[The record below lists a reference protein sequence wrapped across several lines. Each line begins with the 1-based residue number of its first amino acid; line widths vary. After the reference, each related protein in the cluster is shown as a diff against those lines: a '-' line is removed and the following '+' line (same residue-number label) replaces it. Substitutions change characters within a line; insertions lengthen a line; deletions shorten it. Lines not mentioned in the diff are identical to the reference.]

1 MAAVT
6 VANVSSRAIVNF
18 CVSRGV
24 ASDRLL
30 AAAGISQNLIDE
42 PGARISAD
50 QVFALWQK
58 AQNATGDALIG
69 EHVAGLVPFGAYAIG
84 DYLLAAGPTPQQAL
98 DKLIRVFGLVNGA
111 FEVRLESRG
120 PGSSL
125 ELDNPYDCESASRLH
140 VEFFFAL
147 ILSRLRYTAGIDWH
161 PPEVW
166 FTHPSPSRSADYD
179 HIFQCRVRFGQPV
192 NRMVLDREFLE
203 FPLPYADPL
212 LSETLEHHARRLLE
226 LSVSEDHFL
235 RDLRQALMEAIGGG
249 DFRLI
254 TTAKKL
260 ALSCRSLQ
268 RELNSRGASYREELD
283 RLRRKWR
290 STCCRASR
298 SLTSSHSFDSPN
310 RARSIAHSADGLAKP
325 LRNIW
330 ICCPDAHSA

>member
-18 CVSRGV
+18 CVSKGV

-50 QVFALWQK
+50 QVFALWQE
-58 AQNATGDALIG
+58 AQNATGDALIA

-111 FEVRLESRG
+111 FELRLESCG

-125 ELDNPYDCESASRLH
+125 ELGNPYDCEAASLH

-147 ILSRLRYTAGIDWH
+147 LLSRLRYTAGIDWH
-161 PPEVW
+161 PREVL
-166 FTHPSPSRSADYD
+166 FTHPSPSRCPDYH
-179 HIFQCRVRFGQPV
+179 HIFQCRVRFSQPV
-192 NRMVLDREFLE
+192 NRMVLEREFLE

-226 LSVSEDHFL
+226 VSSSEDHFL
-235 RDLRQALMEAIGGG
+235 RDLRQALLEALGRG

-254 TTAKKL
+254 RTAKTL

-268 RELNSRGASYREELD
+268 RELNSRGTSYREELD
-283 RLRRKWR
+283 RLRRGMALDMLPR
-290 STCCRASR
+290 EPISDIAAFLRFSESSAFYRAFR
-298 SLTSSHSFDSPN
+298 RWTGKTPQEYLDLLSS
-310 RARSIAHSADGLAKP
+310 
-325 LRNIW
+325 
-330 ICCPDAHSA
+330 